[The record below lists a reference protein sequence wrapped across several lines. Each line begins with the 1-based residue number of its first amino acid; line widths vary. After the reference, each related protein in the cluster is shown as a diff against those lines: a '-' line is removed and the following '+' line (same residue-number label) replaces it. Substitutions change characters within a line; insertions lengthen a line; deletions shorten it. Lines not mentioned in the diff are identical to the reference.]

1 MSTSRETAARILDAL
16 DPLPV
21 RVHPMFGEYAVYLD
35 DRNFGFIVDDRL
47 MLKPVPE
54 AEELTEHL
62 ARGRVHP
69 ESKLYPIVEEDEL
82 HESDWLFEVVQT
94 IASTQPV
101 KQRRNGK
108 KR

>member
-1 MSTSRETAARILDAL
+1 MSTSHETAARILDIF

-35 DRNFGFIVDDRL
+35 DRNFAFIIDNRL

-62 ARGRVHP
+62 ERGQVHP
-69 ESKLYPIVEEDEL
+69 ESKLYPIVDEDGL
-82 HESDWLFEVVQT
+82 LDSDWLFEVAHT

-101 KQRRNGK
+101 KSLRKRK